1 MTYDAAMAIIVR
13 NIVQRASE
21 AQASRET
28 ARAAESAPMASLYSL
43 QAEQVLKRAR
53 MLRAR
58 YDAIVALRLTDPAR
72 ATRMANNATR
82 CLI

>member
-1 MTYDAAMAIIVR
+1 MAIIVR

-21 AQASRET
+21 AQARRGQ

-43 QAEQVLKRAR
+43 QAEQSLKRAR

-58 YDAIVALRLTDPAR
+58 YDSIAALRLTDPAR

-82 CLI
+82 CLT